1 MSNDESSPFEM
12 ASGGPRFQF
21 SLATL
26 MIAATAVSVCCALL
40 AWLGVLGVPVLLL
53 AVGPIG
59 GAIAVRVCVSRP
71 DLDMAVWSGMITVAA
86 IGVAIGAAVLF
97 SFCLNPS
104 PASAGHVF
112 IGLMVFVLASP
123 FAMLVGL
130 MTGCVG
136 QAVGWIGGK
145 CWRLIRGRTTS

>member
-1 MSNDESSPFEM
+1 MSNDESSSVEM
-12 ASGGPRFQF
+12 ATGGPRFQF

-26 MIAATAVSVCCALL
+26 MIAVTVVAMCCGLF
-40 AWLGVLGVPVLLL
+40 AWLGAWGIPVLLL
-53 AVGPIG
+53 VVGPIG
-59 GAIAVRVCVSRP
+59 GAIAVRVCKSRP

-97 SFCLNPS
+97 SFCLHPS

-130 MTGCVG
+130 LTGCVG
-136 QAVGWIGGK
+136 QAVCWLGGK
-145 CWRLIRGRTTS
+145 CWRLLRGGTTS